1 MHRGDQLDRS
11 GEERCKHDQAE
22 TSAENAL
29 QASAHYA
36 LENMPRRC
44 AAAACAH
51 NTVGARAA
59 EAAAAGWRRRE
70 WLAGY
75 GPGGGPGAEDI
86 GDEDSTDNQGFDP
99 EQGISLNLIEIG
111 KLRLYPHGIV
121 DRG

>member
-1 MHRGDQLDRS
+1 MIAAVRS
-11 GEERCKHDQAE
+11 AASTIKPKHPPKMLSRHPP
-22 TSAENAL
+22 TTLSK
-29 QASAHYA
+29 
-36 LENMPRRC
+36 NMPRSAPRQPVP
-44 AAAACAH
+44 
-51 NTVGARAA
+51 TTRSGRARRKRPPPGGG
-59 EAAAAGWRRRE
+59 EGGP
-70 WLAGY
+70 AGY